1 VTPAAINF
9 SGLVGKVDN
18 DADKMRLL
26 GLQKTHET
34 SKSALN
40 VKGSVETIDWAKW
53 GADIKDQSVV
63 AEIQAAFESVSL
75 PDTSDTTTVE
85 HPAWDADEFD
95 RLAAAMDLENE
106 EIASKS
112 SKLTAYLQYMDDLPP
127 VTEMTVED
135 VLSKDASLD
144 DKIQRELNELE
155 LHNVV
160 IPGERAVSHTP
171 ETDPRKK
178 LDPLF
183 PNTNIIEAIN
193 APARALASEI
203 LGSTD
208 MVQAIAQSGVDADA
222 FGEAVEGLLCQAPLL
237 DDSAVAPE
245 LDFSSSSNVL
255 REVIGAQFS
264 DLSEEATDS
273 LVAVFDEHVAAN
285 ASGDAEALQEAQAE
299 AVASVSSSILSG
311 APSGATTTAVFLEAN
326 SGEWYGVA
334 SSLLNVEK
342 GLDGILAAA
351 GDESAAI
358 GSMVESFDGSADGA
372 RNIAAA
378 YSLACSD
385 SAQTEAMVNLLEAHV
400 IQGALFNDAGLKEQL
415 ASVFSSEEEQKAAY
429 AAWWPANGGAVAISS
444 PFDNVSEAAAADP
457 KFGLTKATVQK
468 HMLSIE

>member
-1 VTPAAINF
+1 
-9 SGLVGKVDN
+9 
-18 DADKMRLL
+18 
-26 GLQKTHET
+26 
-34 SKSALN
+34 
-40 VKGSVETIDWAKW
+40 
-53 GADIKDQSVV
+53 
-63 AEIQAAFESVSL
+63 
-75 PDTSDTTTVE
+75 
-85 HPAWDADEFD
+85 
-95 RLAAAMDLENE
+95 
-106 EIASKS
+106 
-112 SKLTAYLQYMDDLPP
+112 
-127 VTEMTVED
+127 
-135 VLSKDASLD
+135 
-144 DKIQRELNELE
+144 
-155 LHNVV
+155 
-160 IPGERAVSHTP
+160 
-171 ETDPRKK
+171 
-178 LDPLF
+178 
-183 PNTNIIEAIN
+183 
-193 APARALASEI
+193 
-203 LGSTD
+203 
-208 MVQAIAQSGVDADA
+208 
-222 FGEAVEGLLCQAPLL
+222 
-237 DDSAVAPE
+237 
-245 LDFSSSSNVL
+245 
-255 REVIGAQFS
+255 
-264 DLSEEATDS
+264 LSEEATDS